1 MCVTICGGFG
11 PDEGA
16 VAGYGNRIRVKYTAK
31 WGVQIAGMI
40 FQSHSKACAP
50 AWSVFLCNR
59 KFQQNFLLHEK
70 TALPDFSGTAVLSIT
85 LAYVNISSSSLN
97 GIRRSFRS
105 FRYSL
110 FHSFYLFGYF

>member
-16 VAGYGNRIRVKYTAK
+16 VASYGNRIRVKYTAK

-50 AWSVFLCNR
+50 AWSGFLYNR
-59 KFQQNFLLHEK
+59 KFQQNFLLYKK

-105 FRYSL
+105 FRYNL